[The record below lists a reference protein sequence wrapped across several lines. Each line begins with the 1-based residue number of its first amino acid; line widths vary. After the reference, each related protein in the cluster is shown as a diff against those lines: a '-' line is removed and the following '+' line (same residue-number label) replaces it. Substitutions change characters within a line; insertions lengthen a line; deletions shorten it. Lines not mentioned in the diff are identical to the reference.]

1 MRRRLLPAGR
11 AAVPVPHPPRDIIRY
26 TRIPAPGR
34 GPPCWPR
41 AAARPPAAACSVHLG
56 IYGSQLVHMHVPRT
70 TTTTTLTLL
79 AVAAAAAFL
88 VSASQLYHRVTDRKG
103 AYLFSPAAAC
113 PHRHRT
119 GEGNAINPPC
129 LFQRDTTSAAACLSG
144 TPPSLFVVPS
154 RRQDAVERALPTC
167 GAGW

>member
-1 MRRRLLPAGR
+1 MEY
-11 AAVPVPHPPRDIIRY
+11 HKIY
-26 TRIPAPGR
+26 IPAPGS
-34 GPPCWPR
+34 PPWPR
-41 AAARPPAAACSVHLG
+41 AAPRLPQRPSGHLRLPAGAHACATYYYCCYSH
-56 IYGSQLVHMHVPRT
+56 SATEQAT
-70 TTTTTLTLL
+70 
-79 AVAAAAAFL
+79 ACAAAFL